1 MQLVFIQTTISV
13 PHIVMQL
20 PRVMHLTEIAAIH
33 MVTDNDENIERH
45 KIFKMVI
52 KLFLSPY
59 WRPFV

>member
-1 MQLVFIQTTISV
+1 
-13 PHIVMQL
+13 MQL

-59 WRPFV
+59 